1 MFTSHTKIRRWLA
14 ALLVLAM
21 MIGVLP
27 VNATAVYATGT
38 SPSQIPETVTV
49 EKTHP
54 EGITINLF
62 DYWLEGKES
71 QDDSNPADY
80 RDLGINKNHT
90 LKFGKGMDTVLSK
103 EADDPNENKTAI
115 ENALA
120 AGNINAWTNGARPM
134 AGIVASTLDAD
145 GYPVLNASLGSE
157 SLGYLFN
164 TSSGD
169 GKEAYLNVGGLLQQ
183 HQDGYFYY
191 NSQENF
197 AEFDSSEK
205 LFTLYAEESV
215 NAAGASP
222 AGQFFP
228 FNTAEEVFVDS
239 EVDSTDEV
247 INHYFG
253 MHMTTSFQQTP
264 GGMSPSDEDEPVTF
278 SFSGDDDVW
287 VYIDDV
293 LVADLGG
300 IHDACSV
307 EINFST
313 GKIYVFKDKAGGDRG
328 EGYYDKGTDTL
339 YNAASEDDVPTLKK
353 MYKAAGKENS
363 VEWKGDTFADE
374 SYHTFDFFYLERGN
388 TDSNMRMRHNI
399 QTVPES
405 ELLKID
411 QDGKPVAGAKY
422 VLYETD
428 QNYKVL
434 DGAAPIATGT
444 TDTKGVFTFK
454 NTDGETLPLND
465 LKKDGYYLLVEETVP
480 EGYRSGTEPIELRVE
495 TASNG
500 NKKLLLS
507 ANAWD
512 TGAYAMPMVRVSATT
527 DGDGNIQ
534 NQNSNSYNARE
545 GGLIVAAIFK
555 GEDVKYGETSP
566 DGLNLV
572 YGDPVK
578 GWKTA
583 EGDSAAEQL
592 QAVAKTG
599 EPGIYDFSL
608 DSSGAYSADIEHLPG
623 DINDYSW
630 MVNDK
635 NSGGD
640 TNTAQFMGAYFFVE
654 DAESISDIETTGKS
668 KIHLLNSDGFIR
680 DFSMRLYAPNIENR
694 LLVQKV
700 IDGTTTPVDGAK
712 FKLYEQK
719 DITVDDVTGEYTSLG
734 NDNPVTVEKVTN
746 DGKTGDVTLDG
757 YGEAIHGALAF
768 YGIPEGA
775 YYLVETSA
783 PDHLNVNK
791 QAIPVI
797 VDDTGVHVNAG
808 DADDSVSVNLGVG
821 KIVKSMV
828 QFATNDG
835 IDATLHDITATLQ
848 SAKAYD
854 STAPADTDWTDVM
867 ENDETV
873 SMNLSYSTEATVLE
887 YGPTTAGGPTSLRY
901 DSDWGRLNIT
911 QNDEAVTSENGST
924 KQALGDDQSLNNLFS
939 GTVMVTVGD
948 KLKDPGNLSITKKV
962 VSNIATDKSKEFTIK
977 LTLGKDGLKN
987 GQMINSAT
995 GEPISFVD
1003 NVATLA
1009 IKDNETINLK
1019 VPNGVTLTV
1028 SEQDPG
1034 SDFDVSYKLGDQDQN
1049 APISITSEENTANQI
1064 TITNTRK
1071 DGSYTVLDG
1080 SAKLGFTKKVNNEWP
1095 EGASFTFAIDGEN
1108 DAPMPAQTTVTL
1120 NKPTA
1125 GNETTGAFDDI
1136 TFTEAGTYVYTISET
1151 AGENENIS
1159 YDTSQYMVTVQVVA
1173 DASTGELKID
1183 SVSYTKDGEAVDS
1196 IAFTNTYTAP
1206 DGPPIDPEEPT
1217 DPDNPEPDTP
1227 ALDKVNHFLYVE
1239 GYPED
1244 YRTGEYS
1251 DNEDLWPVKPQG
1263 NITRA
1268 EVATIFY
1275 RLLKDEVREEIET
1288 DVNSFPEVN
1297 ADDWFNVT
1305 VSSLANMG
1313 AISGYEDGTFR
1324 PNEPIS
1330 RAELAAMAVRFYDTF
1345 EAEYEEG
1352 TFLDVDGDE
1361 WYADAIAAA
1370 EELGIIGGYPD
1381 GTVRPNN
1388 NITRAETCAI
1398 VNRVLERRP
1407 HDEHLGDVEDM
1418 RTWPD
1423 NQPGAWYYADMQ
1435 EATNGHYY
1443 EWIDIDG
1450 VDFEEWTEVDK
1461 DYDWTK
1467 R

>member
-21 MIGVLP
+21 MIGMLP
-27 VNATAVYATGT
+27 ASATTAYATDT
-38 SPSQIPETVTV
+38 SPSQIPDPVPV
-49 EKTHP
+49 ENMHP

-62 DYWLEGKES
+62 DYWLDEQG
-71 QDDSNPADY
+71 NPDNDNLADY
-80 RDLGINKNHT
+80 KNIGINADHA
-90 LKFGKGMDTVLSK
+90 LKFGKGMDTVLPP
-103 EADDPNENKTAI
+103 EADNPDGNKTAI
-115 ENALA
+115 ESALEK
-120 AGNINAWTNGARPM
+120 GNINAWTNGARPM
-134 AGIVASTLDAD
+134 AGIVASTLGDD
-145 GYPVLNASLGSE
+145 GYPVLKKNANLQSE

-164 TSSGD
+164 NNSGS

-183 HQDGYFYY
+183 DSEGYFYY

-197 AEFDSSEK
+197 AEFNETTNNV
-205 LFTLYAEESV
+205 TLYNRKGV
-215 NAAGASP
+215 DAAGESP
-222 AGQFFP
+222 NGQFFP
-228 FNTAEEVFVDS
+228 FNTAEEVFVDP

-264 GGMSPSDEDEPVTF
+264 GGMSPSNDTKPVTF

-313 GKIYVFKDKAGGDRG
+313 GRIYVFKDKAGGSRG
-328 EGYYDKGTDTL
+328 EGYYDEGIDTL
-339 YNAASEDDVPTLKK
+339 YNADSAGIAPTLKE
-353 MYKAAGKENS
+353 MYTKAGKADS
-363 VEWKGDTFADE
+363 VKWDEAEATFADE

-388 TDSNMRMRHNI
+388 TDSNMRMQHNI

-411 QDGKPVAGAKY
+411 QDGEPVVRATYA
-422 VLYETD
+422 LYETSED
-428 QNYKVL
+428 YVVA
-434 DGAAPIATGT
+434 DGADPIATGT
-444 TDTKGVFTFK
+444 TDEDGVFTFK

-465 LKKDGYYLLVEETVP
+465 LKADGHYLLVEETVP
-480 EGYRSGTEPIELRVE
+480 VRYRSGTEPIELYVK

-534 NQNSNSYNARE
+534 GEGNSDYNARE
-545 GGLIVAAIFK
+545 GGLIVAAIFM
-555 GEDVKYGETSP
+555 GENVEYGETNP

-572 YGDPVK
+572 YGDPVN

-583 EGDSAAEQL
+583 KGDSAAKQL
-592 QAVAKTG
+592 QAVAASK

-623 DINDYSW
+623 DINAYSW
-630 MVNDK
+630 MVADQNE
-635 NSGGD
+635 G
-640 TNTAQFMGAYFFVE
+640 TAQFMGAYFFIEGIDSV
-654 DAESISDIETTGKS
+654 DDIATTDES
-668 KIHLLNSDGFIR
+668 KIHLLKSTGFIR

-700 IDGTTTPVDGAK
+700 DENGAPITAQAMFTLYKDENGTQTEVGTYPTGSYTLGDETLQGAVA
-712 FKLYEQK
+712 
-719 DITVDDVTGEYTSLG
+719 ITGLETGEYVLRETQA
-734 NDNPVTVEKVTN
+734 P
-746 DGKTGDVTLDG
+746 TGYTASIDD
-757 YGEAIHGALAF
+757 IAF
-768 YGIPEGA
+768 
-775 YYLVETSA
+775 V
-783 PDHLNVNK
+783 
-791 QAIPVI
+791 
-797 VDDTGVHVNAG
+797 VDSSGVHVNAG
-808 DADDSVSVNLGVG
+808 DSDDDISVKLGVG

-848 SAKAYD
+848 TAENYDTSGTTSWKAPGE
-854 STAPADTDWTDVM
+854 APGEAPGQ
-867 ENDETV
+867 
-873 SMNLSYSTEATVLE
+873 SMNLSYGANDKVLE
-887 YGPTTAGGPTSLRY
+887 YGPTSTDGPVYLTY
-901 DSDWGRLNIT
+901 DSGWGRLNIK
-911 QNDEAVTSENGST
+911 QNLKADADGTPSPKP
-924 KQALGDDQSLNNLFS
+924 KQRLEQDQSLNNLFS
-939 GTVMVTVGD
+939 GTTMV
-948 KLKDPGNLSITKKV
+948 V
-962 VSNIATDKSKEFTIK
+962 V
-977 LTLGKDGLKN
+977 
-987 GQMINSAT
+987 
-995 GEPISFVD
+995 
-1003 NVATLA
+1003 
-1009 IKDNETINLK
+1009 
-1019 VPNGVTLTV
+1019 
-1028 SEQDPG
+1028 
-1034 SDFDVSYKLGDQDQN
+1034 
-1049 APISITSEENTANQI
+1049 ANQ
-1064 TITNTRK
+1064 
-1071 DGSYTVLDG
+1071 
-1080 SAKLGFTKKVNNEWP
+1080 P
-1095 EGASFTFAIDGEN
+1095 IDPDE
-1108 DAPMPAQTTVTL
+1108 PTTDPDE
-1120 NKPTA
+1120 PTTDPD
-1125 GNETTGAFDDI
+1125 EPTT
-1136 TFTEAGTYVYTISET
+1136 
-1151 AGENENIS
+1151 
-1159 YDTSQYMVTVQVVA
+1159 
-1173 DASTGELKID
+1173 
-1183 SVSYTKDGEAVDS
+1183 
-1196 IAFTNTYTAP
+1196 
-1206 DGPPIDPEEPT
+1206 DPEEPT
-1217 DPDNPEPDTP
+1217 DPDNPVPDTP
-1227 ALDKVNHFLYVE
+1227 SLNKDDHFLYIE

-1288 DVNSFPEVN
+1288 DVNSFPDVN

-1324 PNEPIS
+1324 PNEPIT
-1330 RAELAAMAVRFYDTF
+1330 RAELAAMAGRFYEAFD
-1345 EAEYEEG
+1345 AEYEEG
-1352 TFLDVDGDE
+1352 TFLDVEGDE
-1361 WYADAIAAA
+1361 WFADAIAAA
-1370 EELGIIGGYPD
+1370 AELGILGGYPD

-1407 HDEHLGDVEDM
+1407 HDEHLGDVDDM

-1450 VDFEEWTEVDK
+1450 SKFEEWTEVDK

>member
-1 MFTSHTKIRRWLA
+1 M
-14 ALLVLAM
+14 
-21 MIGVLP
+21 
-27 VNATAVYATGT
+27 
-38 SPSQIPETVTV
+38 
-49 EKTHP
+49 
-54 EGITINLF
+54 
-62 DYWLEGKES
+62 
-71 QDDSNPADY
+71 
-80 RDLGINKNHT
+80 
-90 LKFGKGMDTVLSK
+90 
-103 EADDPNENKTAI
+103 
-115 ENALA
+115 
-120 AGNINAWTNGARPM
+120 
-134 AGIVASTLDAD
+134 
-145 GYPVLNASLGSE
+145 
-157 SLGYLFN
+157 
-164 TSSGD
+164 
-169 GKEAYLNVGGLLQQ
+169 
-183 HQDGYFYY
+183 
-191 NSQENF
+191 
-197 AEFDSSEK
+197 
-205 LFTLYAEESV
+205 
-215 NAAGASP
+215 
-222 AGQFFP
+222 
-228 FNTAEEVFVDS
+228 
-239 EVDSTDEV
+239 
-247 INHYFG
+247 
-253 MHMTTSFQQTP
+253 
-264 GGMSPSDEDEPVTF
+264 
-278 SFSGDDDVW
+278 
-287 VYIDDV
+287 
-293 LVADLGG
+293 
-300 IHDACSV
+300 
-307 EINFST
+307 
-313 GKIYVFKDKAGGDRG
+313 
-328 EGYYDKGTDTL
+328 
-339 YNAASEDDVPTLKK
+339 
-353 MYKAAGKENS
+353 
-363 VEWKGDTFADE
+363 
-374 SYHTFDFFYLERGN
+374 
-388 TDSNMRMRHNI
+388 
-399 QTVPES
+399 PES

-411 QDGKPVAGAKY
+411 QDGEPVVGATY
-422 VLYETD
+422 ALYETD
-428 QNYKVL
+428 KNYMEADAL
-434 DGAAPIATGT
+434 IAKGT
-444 TDTKGVFTFK
+444 TDEDGVFTFK

-465 LKKDGYYLLVEETVP
+465 LEAEGHYLLVEETVP
-480 EGYRSGTEPIELRVE
+480 KGYRSGTEPIELYVQ

-500 NKKLLLS
+500 KKKLLLS

-527 DGDGNIQ
+527 DGDGIIQ
-534 NQNSNSYNARE
+534 NQDGGSYNARE

-555 GEDVKYGETSP
+555 GENVEYGQTKP
-566 DGLNLV
+566 DDLNLV
-572 YGDPVK
+572 YGDPVN
-578 GWKTA
+578 GWETA
-583 EGDSAAEQL
+583 TGDSAAEQL
-592 QAVAKTG
+592 QAVAASK
-599 EPGIYDFSL
+599 EPGIYAFSL
-608 DSSGAYSADIEHLPG
+608 DSSGAYSADIEYLPG
-623 DINDYSW
+623 DINAYSW
-630 MVNDK
+630 MVNDQK
-635 NSGGD
+635 KG
-640 TNTAQFMGAYFFVE
+640 TAQFMGAYFFVE

-668 KIHLLNSDGFIR
+668 KIHLLKSNGFIR
-680 DFSMRLYAPNIENR
+680 DFSMRLYAPNIQNR

-700 IDGTTTPVDGAK
+700 IDGTTTPVDDAE
-712 FKLYEQK
+712 FKLYRQNE
-719 DITVDDVTGEYTSLG
+719 ITVDANGEYTNLE
-734 NDNPVTVEKVTN
+734 NATPVTVADVTN
-746 DGKTGDVTLDG
+746 RGKTGDVTLDG

-828 QFATNDG
+828 QFATDDG

-848 SAKAYD
+848 SAGA
-854 STAPADTDWTDVM
+854 SASNTTAPTEDAWTNVKETNVK
-867 ENDETV
+867 ENDENV
-873 SMNLSYSTEATVLE
+873 SMNLSYSTAETALE
-887 YGPTTAGGPTSLRY
+887 YGPTTAGGKTSLSY

-911 QNDEAVTSENGST
+911 QNARTDTLVNGST
-924 KQALGDDQSLNNLFS
+924 KQSLDENQSLNNLFS

-948 KLKDPGNLSITKKV
+948 KLKEPGNLSITKKV
-962 VSNIATDKSKEFTIK
+962 VSNIAADKSKEFTIK

-1009 IKDNETINLK
+1009 IKDKETINLK

-1151 AGENENIS
+1151 AGENQNID
-1159 YDTSQYMVTVQVVA
+1159 YDASQYTVTVEVGA
-1173 DASTGELKID
+1173 DATTGALNID
-1183 SVSYTKDGEAVDS
+1183 SVSYTKEGEAVDN
-1196 IAFTNTYTAP
+1196 ITFTNTYTAP
-1206 DGPPIDPEEPT
+1206 DDPTTDPDEPT
-1217 DPDNPEPDTP
+1217 DPDNPDPDTP
-1227 ALDKVNHFLYVE
+1227 SLNKDDHFLYIE

-1288 DVNSFPEVN
+1288 DVNSFPDVN

-1324 PNEPIS
+1324 PNEPIT

-1381 GTVRPNN
+1381 GTVRPEA

-1407 HDEHLGDVEDM
+1407 HDDHLGDADDM

-1450 VDFEEWTEVDK
+1450 SKFEEWTEVDK

>member
-1 MFTSHTKIRRWLA
+1 MFTTHTKKRRWLA

-21 MIGVLP
+21 MIGMLP
-27 VNATAVYATGT
+27 ASATTAQAAEPEEVPLGT
-38 SPSQIPETVTV
+38 VALR
-49 EKTHP
+49 P

-62 DYWLEGKES
+62 DYWLDAQDS
-71 QDDSNPADY
+71 QDGSNPEGY
-80 RDLGINKNHT
+80 ENLGINAGHT
-90 LKFGKGMDTVLSK
+90 LKFGKGMGQVRTPEKDNPAQNASEVETASK
-103 EADDPNENKTAI
+103 RGEI
-115 ENALA
+115 
-120 AGNINAWTNGARPM
+120 NIWTYGARPM
-134 AGIVASTLDAD
+134 AGIVNNTLDD
-145 GYPVLNASLGSE
+145 NGYPTLAYTNYDSQSLN
-157 SLGYLFN
+157 YLFDG
-164 TSSGD
+164 SAFD
-169 GKEAYLNVGGLLQQ
+169 GKTAYSNVGGLLR
-183 HQDGYFYY
+183 QDGNGYYYY
-191 NSQENF
+191 NSATNF
-197 AEFDSSEK
+197 AEFHETKDRAENV
-205 LFTLYAEESV
+205 FTVYDREAV
-215 NAAGASP
+215 TGV
-222 AGQFFP
+222 GTRDTGMFFP
-228 FNTAEEVFVDS
+228 FNTKEQVFGNDLL
-239 EVDSTDEV
+239 STDNV
-247 INHYFG
+247 LNHYFG
-253 MHMTTSFQQTP
+253 LHMTTSFQQTKD
-264 GGMSPSDEDEPVTF
+264 GVSPSDRETPVTF

-287 VYIDDV
+287 IFIDDV

-300 IHDACSV
+300 IHDACAV
-307 EINFST
+307 EINFAT
-313 GKIYVFKDKAGGDRG
+313 GAIYVYKDSNKSGTFDAG
-328 EGYYDKGTDTL
+328 DTR
-339 YNAASEDDVPTLKK
+339 YNDVNATLKN
-353 MYKAAGKENS
+353 MFISAGR
-363 VEWKGDTFADE
+363 EWSDDSDTFADE
-374 SYHTFDFFYLERGN
+374 SYHTLDFFYLERGN
-388 TDSNMRMRHNI
+388 ADSNMRMKYNLK
-399 QTVPES
+399 TVPES
-405 ELLKID
+405 DLVKVD
-411 QDGKPVAGAKY
+411 QDGDPVAKASFK
-422 VLYETD
+422 LYETD
-428 QNYKVL
+428 ENYSSAKRSL
-434 DGAAPIATGT
+434 IAEGT
-444 TDTKGVFTFK
+444 TDASGSMTFRK
-454 NTDGETLPLND
+454 SNGDILPLSQLD
-465 LKKDGYYLLVEETVP
+465 ARGRYLLIEDEVP
-480 EGYRSGTEPIELRVE
+480 AGYRHSSEPIKLYIK
-495 TASNG
+495 TASGG

-507 ANAWD
+507 NNEWD
-512 TGAYAMPMVRVSATT
+512 TGAYAMPKVRVTANTT
-527 DGDGNIQ
+527 SENGDKTVSDYNEESYKVTEGLIIAAVFKGDGV
-534 NQNSNSYNARE
+534 SYE
-545 GGLIVAAIFK
+545 
-555 GEDVKYGETSP
+555 SP
-566 DGLNLV
+566 NLDECSIV
-572 YGDPVK
+572 YGDPLTNWTIGSQTGVGGVIEAAK
-578 GWKTA
+578 A
-583 EGDSAAEQL
+583 MASDSEVQGLYA
-592 QAVAKTG
+592 
-599 EPGIYDFSL
+599 FSL
-608 DSSGAYSADIEHLPG
+608 DSSGAYSTDIENLPG
-623 DINDYSW
+623 DINKYAW
-630 MVNDK
+630 MVET
-635 NSGGD
+635 S
-640 TNTAQFMGAYFFVE
+640 TSEEQAEFMGAYFYVE
-654 DAESISDIETTGKS
+654 DVHSLEGLKTSAGSLSAD
-668 KIHLLNSDGFIR
+668 KIHLLNSSKFER
-680 DFSMRLYAPNIENR
+680 DFSVRLLAPNIQNR

-700 IDGTTTPVDGAK
+700 IDGTTTPVDGAE

-734 NDNPVTVEKVTN
+734 NATPVTVEAVPN

-783 PDHLNVNK
+783 PDHLDVNK

-828 QFATNDG
+828 QFATDDG

-848 SAKAYD
+848 SAGA
-854 STAPADTDWTDVM
+854 SASNTTAPAENAWTNVK
-867 ENDETV
+867 ENGENV
-873 SMNLSYSTEATVLE
+873 SMNLSYSTAEKVLE
-887 YGPTTAGGPTSLRY
+887 YGPTTAGGKTSLSY
-901 DSDWGRLNIT
+901 DSGWGRLNIT

-962 VSNIATDKSKEFTIK
+962 VSNIAADKSKEFTIK

-1009 IKDNETINLK
+1009 IKDKETINLK

-1080 SAKLGFTKKVNNEWP
+1080 SAELGFTKKVNNEWP

-1227 ALDKVNHFLYVE
+1227 ALDRVNHFLYVE

-1288 DVNSFPEVN
+1288 DVNSFPDVN
-1297 ADDWFNVT
+1297 EDDWFNVT

-1330 RAELAAMAVRFYDTF
+1330 RAELAAMAVRFYDAF

-1370 EELGIIGGYPD
+1370 EELGILGGYPD

-1407 HDEHLGDVEDM
+1407 HDEHLGDVDEM

-1423 NQPGAWYYADMQ
+1423 NLPGAWYYADMQ

>member
-21 MIGVLP
+21 MIGMLP
-27 VNATAVYATGT
+27 ASATTAYATDT
-38 SPSQIPETVTV
+38 SPSQIPDPVPV
-49 EKTHP
+49 ENMHP

-62 DYWLEGKES
+62 DYWLDA
-71 QDDSNPADY
+71 QDNPDNSNLADY
-80 RDLGINKNHT
+80 KNIGINADHA
-90 LKFGKGMDTVLSK
+90 LKFGKGMDTVLPP
-103 EADDPNENKTAI
+103 EAGELNQNKAAI
-115 ENALA
+115 ETALA
-120 AGNINAWTNGARPM
+120 EGRINAWTNGARPM
-134 AGIVASTLDAD
+134 AGIVASTLGDD
-145 GYPVLNASLGSE
+145 GYPVLKGNANLRSE
-157 SLGYLFN
+157 SLSYLFN
-164 TSSGD
+164 TNPGG
-169 GKEAYLNVGGLLQQ
+169 GKAAYLNVGGLLRQ
-183 HQDGYFYY
+183 HSDGYFYY

-197 AEFDSSEK
+197 AAFDK
-205 LFTLYAEESV
+205 QTNNVILYEEEGV
-215 NAAGASP
+215 FAAGTSP
-222 AGQFFP
+222 DGQFFP
-228 FNTAEEVFVDS
+228 FNTAEEVFNEP
-239 EVDSTDEV
+239 EVDSWHPV

-264 GGMSPSDEDEPVTF
+264 GGMSPANGKEPVTF

-307 EINFST
+307 EIDFST
-313 GKIYVFKDKAGGDRG
+313 GKIYVFKDGTGDRA
-328 EGYYDKGTDTL
+328 GYYDEGETL
-339 YNAASEDDVPTLKK
+339 YNADSADAAPTLKK
-353 MYKAAGKENS
+353 MYEAAGKADS
-363 VEWKGDTFADE
+363 VEWDDAGATFADE

-411 QDGKPVAGAKY
+411 QDGKPVVGATY
-422 VLYETD
+422 ALYETD
-428 QNYKVL
+428 KDYTNT
-434 DGAAPIATGT
+434 GALIARGETNT
-444 TDTKGVFTFK
+444 NGVFTFK

-465 LKKDGYYLLVEETVP
+465 LKADGHYLLIEETVP
-480 EGYRSGTEPIELRVE
+480 VRYRSGTEPIELYVK

-534 NQNSNSYNARE
+534 GEGNSDYNARE
-545 GGLIVAAIFK
+545 GGLIVAAIFM
-555 GEDVKYGETSP
+555 GENVEYGETNP

-572 YGDPVK
+572 YGDPVN

-583 EGDSAAEQL
+583 KGDSAAKQL
-592 QAVAKTG
+592 QAVAASK

-623 DINDYSW
+623 DINAYSW
-630 MVNDK
+630 MVADQNE
-635 NSGGD
+635 G
-640 TNTAQFMGAYFFVE
+640 TAQFMGAYFFIEGIDSV
-654 DAESISDIETTGKS
+654 DDIATTDES
-668 KIHLLNSDGFIR
+668 KIHLLKSTGFIR

-700 IDGTTTPVDGAK
+700 DENGAPITAQAMFTLYKDENGTQTEVGTYPTGSYTLGDETLQGAVAITGLAVGNYVLRETQAPTGYTASIDDIAFVVD
-712 FKLYEQK
+712 
-719 DITVDDVTGEYTSLG
+719 S
-734 NDNPVTVEKVTN
+734 
-746 DGKTGDVTLDG
+746 
-757 YGEAIHGALAF
+757 
-768 YGIPEGA
+768 
-775 YYLVETSA
+775 S
-783 PDHLNVNK
+783 
-791 QAIPVI
+791 
-797 VDDTGVHVNAG
+797 GVHVNAG
-808 DADDSVSVNLGVG
+808 DSDDDISVKLGVG

-848 SAKAYD
+848 TADDYTTSGTD
-854 STAPADTDWTDVM
+854 SW
-867 ENDETV
+867 EEGE
-873 SMNLSYSTEATVLE
+873 SMNLSYGATDKVLE
-887 YGPTTAGGPTSLRY
+887 YGPTTAGGKTSLSY
-901 DSDWGRLNIT
+901 DSGWGRLNIK
-911 QNDEAVTSENGST
+911 QNLNKGADGTPSPEPKKN
-924 KQALGDDQSLNNLFS
+924 LDDQSLNNLFS
-939 GTVMVTVGD
+939 GTTMV
-948 KLKDPGNLSITKKV
+948 V
-962 VSNIATDKSKEFTIK
+962 V
-977 LTLGKDGLKN
+977 
-987 GQMINSAT
+987 
-995 GEPISFVD
+995 
-1003 NVATLA
+1003 
-1009 IKDNETINLK
+1009 
-1019 VPNGVTLTV
+1019 
-1028 SEQDPG
+1028 
-1034 SDFDVSYKLGDQDQN
+1034 
-1049 APISITSEENTANQI
+1049 ANQPI
-1064 TITNTRK
+1064 
-1071 DGSYTVLDG
+1071 
-1080 SAKLGFTKKVNNEWP
+1080 
-1095 EGASFTFAIDGEN
+1095 
-1108 DAPMPAQTTVTL
+1108 
-1120 NKPTA
+1120 
-1125 GNETTGAFDDI
+1125 
-1136 TFTEAGTYVYTISET
+1136 
-1151 AGENENIS
+1151 
-1159 YDTSQYMVTVQVVA
+1159 
-1173 DASTGELKID
+1173 
-1183 SVSYTKDGEAVDS
+1183 
-1196 IAFTNTYTAP
+1196 AP
-1206 DGPPIDPEEPT
+1206 DEPTTDPDEPTTDPDEPTTDPDEPTTDPDEPTTDPEEPT
-1217 DPDNPEPDTP
+1217 DPDNPDPDTP
-1227 ALDKVNHFLYVE
+1227 SLNKDDHYLYIE

-1288 DVNSFPEVN
+1288 DVNSFPDVN

-1305 VSSLANMG
+1305 VSSLANMN

-1324 PNEPIS
+1324 PNEPIT
-1330 RAELAAMAVRFYDTF
+1330 RAELAAMAMRFYDAF

-1352 TFLDVDGDE
+1352 TFLDVEGDE
-1361 WYADAIAAA
+1361 WYDDAIAAA
-1370 EELGIIGGYPD
+1370 AELGILGGYPD

-1423 NQPGAWYYADMQ
+1423 NLPGAWYYADMQ

>member
-21 MIGVLP
+21 MIGMLP
-27 VNATAVYATGT
+27 ASATTAYATDT
-38 SPSQIPETVTV
+38 SLSQISETVTV

-62 DYWLEGKES
+62 DYWLEKQES
-71 QDDSNPADY
+71 PDDNNPEDY
-80 RDLGINKNHT
+80 KNLGINAGST
-90 LKFGKGMDTVLSK
+90 LKFGKGMSQVTPSETSNSTQNK
-103 EADDPNENKTAI
+103 ENI
-115 ENALA
+115 ESALA
-120 AGNINAWTNGARPM
+120 QGNINFWTNGARPM
-134 AGIVASTLDAD
+134 AGIVASTLGDD
-145 GYPVLNASLGSE
+145 GYPVLNENLQSE

-164 TSSGD
+164 NSSGD
-169 GKEAYLNVGGLLQQ
+169 SKAVYQDVGGLLQQ
-183 HQDGYFYY
+183 HSDGYFYY

-197 AEFDSSEK
+197 AEFDSEKK
-205 LFTLYAEESV
+205 LFTLYDKGGVKAK
-215 NAAGASP
+215 GKSP
-222 AGQFFP
+222 DGQFFP
-228 FNTAEEVFVDS
+228 FNTANQVFTGEVV
-239 EVDSTDEV
+239 ESTDEV

-264 GGMSPSDEDEPVTF
+264 GGMSPANDNEPVTF

-313 GKIYVFKDKAGGDRG
+313 GKIYVFKDGTGDRA
-328 EGYYDKGTDTL
+328 GYYDEGEML
-339 YNAASEDDVPTLKK
+339 YNADSKNTAPTLYD
-353 MYKAAGKENS
+353 MYEAAEKAGS
-363 VEWKGDTFADE
+363 VEWKDETFADE

-411 QDGKPVAGAKY
+411 QDGEPVAGAEY
-422 VLYETD
+422 ALYETGGD
-428 QNYKVL
+428 YVVA
-434 DGAAPIATGT
+434 DEAAPIATGT
-444 TDTKGVFTFK
+444 TDKEGAFIFK
-454 NTDGETLPLND
+454 NTDEETLPLND
-465 LKKDGYYLLVEETVP
+465 LKADGHYLLVEETVP
-480 EGYRSGTEPIELRVE
+480 VGYRSGTEPIELYVK

-507 ANAWD
+507 HNAWD

-527 DGDGNIQ
+527 DGSGNIQ
-534 NQNSNSYNARE
+534 GEGNSGHNARE

-566 DGLNLV
+566 DNLDLV
-572 YGDPVK
+572 YGDPVN
-578 GWKTA
+578 GWKMAT
-583 EGDSAAEQL
+583 GNSAAEQL
-592 QAVAKTG
+592 KTVAASD
-599 EPGIYDFSL
+599 EPGIYAFSL

-635 NSGGD
+635 NNDGD
-640 TNTAQFMGAYFFVE
+640 TKTAQFMGAYFFVE
-654 DAESISDIETTGKS
+654 DAKSKSDIATAEES
-668 KIHLLNSDGFIR
+668 KIHLLDSTGFIR

-700 IDGTTTPVDGAK
+700 DENGDPIAASATFTLYKKDASGTPTEVGTYQTSSYELGGEELQGAVAIIGLEAGNYVLKETTAP
-712 FKLYEQK
+712 
-719 DITVDDVTGEYTSLG
+719 
-734 NDNPVTVEKVTN
+734 
-746 DGKTGDVTLDG
+746 DG
-757 YGEAIHGALAF
+757 YTPSTDNIAF
-768 YGIPEGA
+768 
-775 YYLVETSA
+775 V
-783 PDHLNVNK
+783 
-791 QAIPVI
+791 
-797 VDDTGVHVNAG
+797 VDSSGVHVNAG
-808 DADDSVSVNLGVG
+808 DSDDDISVKLGVG

-848 SAKAYD
+848 TAKDYD
-854 STAPADTDWTDVM
+854 TSGTTSWEAPGEAPGQ
-867 ENDETV
+867 
-873 SMNLSYSTEATVLE
+873 SMNLSYGANDKVLE
-887 YGPTTAGGPTSLRY
+887 YGPTSTDGPVYLTY
-901 DSDWGRLNIT
+901 DSGWGRLNIK
-911 QNDEAVTSENGST
+911 QNLKADADGTPSPEP
-924 KQALGDDQSLNNLFS
+924 KQTLEPDQSLNNLFS
-939 GTVMVTVGD
+939 GTTMV
-948 KLKDPGNLSITKKV
+948 V
-962 VSNIATDKSKEFTIK
+962 V
-977 LTLGKDGLKN
+977 
-987 GQMINSAT
+987 
-995 GEPISFVD
+995 
-1003 NVATLA
+1003 
-1009 IKDNETINLK
+1009 
-1019 VPNGVTLTV
+1019 
-1028 SEQDPG
+1028 
-1034 SDFDVSYKLGDQDQN
+1034 
-1049 APISITSEENTANQI
+1049 ANQPI
-1064 TITNTRK
+1064 
-1071 DGSYTVLDG
+1071 
-1080 SAKLGFTKKVNNEWP
+1080 
-1095 EGASFTFAIDGEN
+1095 
-1108 DAPMPAQTTVTL
+1108 
-1120 NKPTA
+1120 
-1125 GNETTGAFDDI
+1125 
-1136 TFTEAGTYVYTISET
+1136 
-1151 AGENENIS
+1151 
-1159 YDTSQYMVTVQVVA
+1159 
-1173 DASTGELKID
+1173 
-1183 SVSYTKDGEAVDS
+1183 
-1196 IAFTNTYTAP
+1196 AP
-1206 DGPPIDPEEPT
+1206 DEPTTDPDEPTTDPDEPTTDPDEPTTDPDEPTTDPDEPT
-1217 DPDNPEPDTP
+1217 DPDNPDPDTP
-1227 ALDKVNHFLYVE
+1227 SLNKDDHFLYIE

-1288 DVNSFPEVN
+1288 DVNSFPDVN

-1305 VSSLANMG
+1305 VSSLANMN

-1324 PNEPIS
+1324 PNEPIT
-1330 RAELAAMAVRFYDTF
+1330 RAELAAMAERFYEAFD
-1345 EAEYEEG
+1345 AEYEEG
-1352 TFLDVDGDE
+1352 TFLDVEGDE
-1361 WYADAIAAA
+1361 WFADAIAAA
-1370 EELGIIGGYPD
+1370 KELGILGGYPD

-1407 HDEHLGDVEDM
+1407 HDEHLGDVDDM

-1423 NQPGAWYYADMQ
+1423 NLPGAWYYADMQ

-1450 VDFEEWTEVDK
+1450 SKFEEWTEVDK

>member
-27 VNATAVYATGT
+27 MNATAAYATGT
-38 SPSQIPETVTV
+38 SLSQIPETVTV

-62 DYWLEGKES
+62 DYWLVGKES

-80 RDLGINKNHT
+80 QNLGINENNT
-90 LKFGKGMDTVLSK
+90 LKFGKGMATLQPPETENS
-103 EADDPNENKTAI
+103 NENKTAI
-115 ENALA
+115 ESALEE
-120 AGNINAWTNGARPM
+120 GNINAWTNGARPM
-134 AGIVASTLDAD
+134 AGIVASTLGDD
-145 GYPVLNASLGSE
+145 GYPVLNENLQSE

-169 GKEAYLNVGGLLQQ
+169 SKAVYQDVGGLLQQ
-183 HQDGYFYY
+183 DSEGYFYY

-197 AEFDSSEK
+197 AAFDSSQK
-205 LFTLYAEESV
+205 LFTLYDEDGVKAK
-215 NAAGASP
+215 GTSP
-222 AGQFFP
+222 DGQFFP

-239 EVDSTDEV
+239 EVYSTDEV

-264 GGMSPSDEDEPVTF
+264 GGKSLSGDNKPVTF

-307 EINFST
+307 EIDFST
-313 GKIYVFKDKAGGDRG
+313 GKIYVFKDEDGGSRG
-328 EGYYDKGTDTL
+328 EGYYDADIDKL
-339 YNAASEDDVPTLKK
+339 YNANSNGEAPTLKE
-353 MYKAAGKENS
+353 MYEEAEKAGS
-363 VEWKGDTFADE
+363 VEWDKAEATFADE

-388 TDSNMRMRHNI
+388 TDSNMRMQHNI

-411 QDGKPVAGAKY
+411 QDGEPVAGAKY
-422 VLYETD
+422 ALYETSGD
-428 QNYKVL
+428 YVVA

-444 TDTKGVFTFK
+444 TDEDGVFTFK

-465 LKKDGYYLLVEETVP
+465 LKAEGHYLLREETVP
-480 EGYRSGTEPIELRVE
+480 ERYRSGTEPIELYVQ

-527 DGDGNIQ
+527 DGNGIIQ
-534 NQNSNSYNARE
+534 NQDGGSYNARE
-545 GGLIVAAIFK
+545 GGLIVAAIFM
-555 GEDVKYGETSP
+555 GEDVKYGQTSP
-566 DGLNLV
+566 NDLKLV
-572 YGDPVK
+572 YGDPVN
-578 GWKTA
+578 GWEIANGT
-583 EGDSAAEQL
+583 SAAEQL
-592 QAVAKTG
+592 KTVAGSNK
-599 EPGIYDFSL
+599 PGIYAFSL
-608 DSSGAYSADIEHLPG
+608 DSSGAYSADIEYLPG
-623 DINDYSW
+623 DINAYSW
-630 MVNDK
+630 MVNDQEK
-635 NSGGD
+635 G
-640 TNTAQFMGAYFFVE
+640 TAQFMGAYFFVE
-654 DAESISDIETTGKS
+654 GAESIDDIATAKDS
-668 KIHLLNSDGFIR
+668 KIHLLKSTGFIR

-700 IDGTTTPVDGAK
+700 DEKGTPITNAAT
-712 FKLYEQK
+712 FTLYKK
-719 DITVDDVTGEYTSLG
+719 DTNGTETVVGTYTTGEYTLG
-734 NDNPVTVEKVTN
+734 AETLQGAVAITRLAAGNYVLRETTAP
-746 DGKTGDVTLDG
+746 TGYTASTDD
-757 YGEAIHGALAF
+757 IAF
-768 YGIPEGA
+768 
-775 YYLVETSA
+775 V
-783 PDHLNVNK
+783 
-791 QAIPVI
+791 
-797 VDDTGVHVNAG
+797 VDSSGVHVDAG
-808 DADDSVSVNLGVG
+808 ERDDDISVKLGVG

-828 QFATNDG
+828 QFATDDG

-848 SAKAYD
+848 TADDYD
-854 STAPADTDWTDVM
+854 ISGTTSWTDQGQ
-867 ENDETV
+867 
-873 SMNLSYSTEATVLE
+873 SMKLSYGVTKTVLE
-887 YGPTTAGGPTSLRY
+887 YGPASTGGPVYLTY
-901 DSDWGRLNIT
+901 DSGWGRLNIK
-911 QNDEAVTSENGST
+911 QNLNADAEGTPSPEP
-924 KQALGDDQSLNNLFS
+924 KQTLKPDQSLNNLFS
-939 GTVMVTVGD
+939 GTTMV
-948 KLKDPGNLSITKKV
+948 V
-962 VSNIATDKSKEFTIK
+962 V
-977 LTLGKDGLKN
+977 
-987 GQMINSAT
+987 
-995 GEPISFVD
+995 
-1003 NVATLA
+1003 
-1009 IKDNETINLK
+1009 
-1019 VPNGVTLTV
+1019 
-1028 SEQDPG
+1028 
-1034 SDFDVSYKLGDQDQN
+1034 
-1049 APISITSEENTANQI
+1049 ANQ
-1064 TITNTRK
+1064 
-1071 DGSYTVLDG
+1071 
-1080 SAKLGFTKKVNNEWP
+1080 
-1095 EGASFTFAIDGEN
+1095 
-1108 DAPMPAQTTVTL
+1108 
-1120 NKPTA
+1120 
-1125 GNETTGAFDDI
+1125 
-1136 TFTEAGTYVYTISET
+1136 
-1151 AGENENIS
+1151 
-1159 YDTSQYMVTVQVVA
+1159 
-1173 DASTGELKID
+1173 
-1183 SVSYTKDGEAVDS
+1183 
-1196 IAFTNTYTAP
+1196 
-1206 DGPPIDPEEPT
+1206 PIDPDEPTTDPDEPTTDPDEPTTDPDEPTTDPDEPTTDPDEPT
-1217 DPDNPEPDTP
+1217 DPDNPDPDTP
-1227 ALDKVNHFLYVE
+1227 SLNKDDHFLYIE

-1244 YRTGEYS
+1244 YRTGEES
-1251 DNEDLWPVKPQG
+1251 WDESVWPVKPQG

-1288 DVNSFPEVN
+1288 DVNSFPDVN

-1305 VSSLANMG
+1305 VSSLANMN

-1324 PNEPIS
+1324 PNEPIT
-1330 RAELAAMAVRFYDTF
+1330 RAELAAMAVRFYDAF

-1370 EELGIIGGYPD
+1370 EELGILGGYPD

-1407 HDEHLGDVEDM
+1407 HDEHLGDVDEM

-1423 NQPGAWYYADMQ
+1423 NLPGAWYYADMQ